1 VQYLLEILSHQQAN
15 SASFPL
21 QHNIGWQAGA
31 VHDGVDITGCY
42 SGLGQKLL
50 EAF

>member
-1 VQYLLEILSHQQAN
+1 VQYLLEILSDQQTN
-15 SASFPL
+15 SASFSL
-21 QHNIGWQAGA
+21 QHNIGWQAGG

-42 SGLGQKLL
+42 SSLAQKLL